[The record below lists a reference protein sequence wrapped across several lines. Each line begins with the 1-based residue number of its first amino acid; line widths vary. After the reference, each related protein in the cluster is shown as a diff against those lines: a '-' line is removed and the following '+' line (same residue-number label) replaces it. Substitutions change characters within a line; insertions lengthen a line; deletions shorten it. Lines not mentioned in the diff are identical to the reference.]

1 MTADG
6 PLTDADMIR
15 TLIALIVLL
24 GLAGTALAAPPAVSP
39 PGRKAAGP
47 PQEPAPGPVAKERQ
61 PDSWTWFGMGFESRR
76 ARLGAQDDFPAWTED
91 DETSLVH
98 RATAAT
104 YAGTS
109 RANQSSFGAGP
120 SPSPAPT
127 GAGFGG
133 DSAVAP
139 RGPGA
144 GATSFGGGTVI
155 PLFPA
160 ASGTGGS
167 SFGSSIGGGSPAP
180 APAPAPAAPRAS
192 GSSFGGGSPTPS
204 LAPAPTPSPGAG
216 GAVLGSPG
224 ASVGSPGGSSIAAPA
239 AAAGG
244 KGR

>member
-1 MTADG
+1 MTAEG
-6 PLTDADMIR
+6 PLGDADMIR

-47 PQEPAPGPVAKERQ
+47 PQEPSPGPVEKERQ

-98 RATAAT
+98 RTNAAT

-127 GAGFGG
+127 GAGFGSA
-133 DSAVAP
+133 SAVAP
-139 RGPGA
+139 GGPGA

-155 PLFPA
+155 PLSPA
-160 ASGTGGS
+160 ASGSGGS
-167 SFGSSIGGGSPAP
+167 SFGSSIGGGSAG
-180 APAPAPAAPRAS
+180 PAAPRAS
-192 GSSFGGGSPTPS
+192 GSSFGGGSPAPS
-204 LAPAPTPSPGAG
+204 PAPAPSPSPGTG
-216 GAVLGSPG
+216 GASFGSPG
-224 ASVGSPGGSSIAAPA
+224 ASLGSPGGSSVAAPA